1 MTDNFYNLIK
11 DVALEEIIDI
21 FKNHIIAESKK
32 SCESYIKFI
41 DFKYPAYFI
50 KRFSSR
56 AITNK
61 IYEFIL
67 INTQRRNI
75 NLDDNKIN
83 YIDIIIF
90 YEKYYKENIIKIAD
104 TSSDEITG
112 LLFPIISRI
121 NTNNIKNRL

>member
-21 FKNHIIAESKK
+21 FKNHIIAESKTK
-32 SCESYIKFI
+32 CDSYIKFI
-41 DFKYPAYFI
+41 DFTYPAYFI

-83 YIDIIIF
+83 YLDIIIF
-90 YEKYYKENIIKIAD
+90 YEKY
-104 TSSDEITG
+104 
-112 LLFPIISRI
+112 
-121 NTNNIKNRL
+121 